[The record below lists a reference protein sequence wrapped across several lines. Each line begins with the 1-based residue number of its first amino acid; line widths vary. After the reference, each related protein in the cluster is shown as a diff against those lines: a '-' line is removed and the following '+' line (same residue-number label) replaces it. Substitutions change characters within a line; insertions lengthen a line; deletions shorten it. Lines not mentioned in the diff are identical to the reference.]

1 MIMIIIIIAIIT
13 TIMMIISIMIRDYCA
28 APWPGTAS
36 TSSQSHPRKL
46 LKITRLII
54 IIKNIMIKTKRLIII
69 IKNKM
74 IKTKRLI
81 IIIKT
86 MIIIRMINIS
96 PSRQVPQNDHKVAIT
111 AILTIKTIAAVI
123 KITIIIIKVKIIM
136 MTIRESSSWCWPVE
150 FTLGKVQAPGWWG
163 GSSSSSLV

>member
-13 TIMMIISIMIRDYCA
+13 TIMMIISIITRDCCA

-69 IKNKM
+69 IK
-74 IKTKRLI
+74 
-81 IIIKT
+81 T

-111 AILTIKTIAAVI
+111 AILTLKTIAAV
-123 KITIIIIKVKIIM
+123 M
-136 MTIRESSSWCWPVE
+136 SNWSSPS
-150 FTLGKVQAPGWWG
+150 K
-163 GSSSSSLV
+163 SR